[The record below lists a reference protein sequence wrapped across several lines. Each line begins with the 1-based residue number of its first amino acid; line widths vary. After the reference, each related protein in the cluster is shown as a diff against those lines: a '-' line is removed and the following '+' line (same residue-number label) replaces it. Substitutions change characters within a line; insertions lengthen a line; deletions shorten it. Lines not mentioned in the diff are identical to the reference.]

1 MTGDIKPSLLDGVSE
16 ALGEK
21 DATED
26 AATPGKLP
34 TTPAGV
40 FAPPP
45 GGWAGVFASLSG
57 LLTRS
62 THPQQQRTVWHR
74 ESRMA
79 PNIPMMSVV
88 APPRI
93 ARMSAVLLTTLPI
106 AALSSLR
113 KMPPAYF
120 FVPARVVQCCFV
132 PPGQSAHSEIYYT
145 PNIFLFSKGHSK
157 NLVWHPKLSFERHK
171 VIMHT

>member
-1 MTGDIKPSLLDGVSE
+1 MTTGDMKPSLLDGVSVESE

-21 DATED
+21 DAAEDAAED
-26 AATPGKLP
+26 AATPGELPTTPGELPTTPGELP
-34 TTPAGV
+34 TTPASV

-93 ARMSAVLLTTLPI
+93 ARISAVLLTTLPI
-106 AALSSLR
+106 TALSNLR

-120 FVPARVVQCCFV
+120 CAGAGSPV
-132 PPGQSAHSEIYYT
+132 
-145 PNIFLFSKGHSK
+145 
-157 NLVWHPKLSFERHK
+157 
-171 VIMHT
+171 

>member
-1 MTGDIKPSLLDGVSE
+1 MKPSLLDGVSVE
-16 ALGEK
+16 SDALEGKVAEV
-21 DATED
+21 AED
-26 AATPGKLP
+26 AATPGELP
-34 TTPAGV
+34 TTPASV

-62 THPQQQRTVWHR
+62 IHPQQQRTVWHR

-93 ARMSAVLLTTLPI
+93 ARISAVLLTTLPI
-106 AALSSLR
+106 TALSNLR

-120 FVPARVVQCCFV
+120 CAGAGSPV
-132 PPGQSAHSEIYYT
+132 
-145 PNIFLFSKGHSK
+145 
-157 NLVWHPKLSFERHK
+157 
-171 VIMHT
+171 